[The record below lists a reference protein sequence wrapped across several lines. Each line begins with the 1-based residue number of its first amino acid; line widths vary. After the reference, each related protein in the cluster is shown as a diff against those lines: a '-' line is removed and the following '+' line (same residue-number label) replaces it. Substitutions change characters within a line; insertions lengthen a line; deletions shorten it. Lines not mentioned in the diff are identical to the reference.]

1 MGPLRDRTNPNPP
14 KEDSMTALPRFAAL
28 GLLALA
34 VQPTHAAQ
42 EPLDPPQP
50 NPALVDPVLVNPV
63 PAIIVLPPPL
73 PEAVR
78 AMINAAI
85 ANGEDAD
92 VEAVVKIAR
101 LANPGNVAE
110 IDALLARYRSLYPP
124 VIPADPVGDMLAA
137 AIASGKD
144 ADVEAVGTLAKA
156 TNPEL
161 AAEID
166 ARLAAYRAERLR
178 LRDEAAAA
186 ARAKLAKA
194 KFYQNWKGEGQ
205 LGATL
210 SSGNTDSTGL
220 SAGVALARQ
229 GIDWN
234 HKFRA
239 QADYQ
244 RTNGRTSVERFL
256 VEVEPQYKVSARAFA
271 YGLGRWEQDRI
282 LGYDRRWNL
291 SGGVGYKVVDR
302 KRLSLSLKG
311 GPAWR
316 QTDFT
321 SGRADSEITGLAGLD
336 FGWQVSPTLR
346 LTQVASTIVGE
357 SKTATS
363 SLTALNAKLTGALS
377 ARIAY
382 SAEFDSN
389 PPPGVEA
396 VDTLTRLTLVY
407 GF

>member
-1 MGPLRDRTNPNPP
+1 
-14 KEDSMTALPRFAAL
+14 MTALPRFAAL
-28 GLLALA
+28 GLLAVA
-34 VQPTHAAQ
+34 GPSAHASSHPA
-42 EPLDPPQP
+42 QP
-50 NPALVDPVLVNPV
+50 NPALVDPVLANPV
-63 PAIIVLPPPL
+63 PESIVVLPPPPL
-73 PEAVR
+73 SEAVR

-85 ANGEDAD
+85 ASGEDAD
-92 VEAVVKIAR
+92 VETVVKVAK
-101 LANPGNVAE
+101 LANPDHVAE
-110 IDALLARYRSLYPP
+110 IDALLARYRSQYPP
-124 VIPADPVGDMLAA
+124 VAPADPVGDLLAA
-137 AIASGKD
+137 AIVSGKD
-144 ADVEAVGTLAKA
+144 ADVEAVGALAKT
-156 TNPEL
+156 TNPDL
-161 AAEID
+161 ATEIE
-166 ARLAAYRAERLR
+166 ARLVAYRAERQR
-178 LRDEAAAA
+178 LKDEAAAA
-186 ARAKLAKA
+186 AREKLASA
-194 KFYQNWKGEGQ
+194 KFYENWKGEGQ
-205 LGATL
+205 IGATL

-220 SAGVALARQ
+220 SAGVALTRQ

-244 RTNGRTSVERFL
+244 RTNGQTSVERFV
-256 VEVEPQYKVSARAFA
+256 VEVEPQYKVSERAFA
-271 YGLGRWEQDRI
+271 YSLGRWEQDRI
-282 LGYDRRWNL
+282 LGYDTRWNL

-302 KRLSLSLKG
+302 EGLSLSVKG

-321 SGRADSEITGLAGLD
+321 GGRHDSEITGLAGVD
-336 FGWQVSPTLR
+336 FGWQLSPALR

-382 SAEFDSN
+382 SAEIDSN
-389 PPPGVEA
+389 PPPGVEN